1 MTVAASSYGET
12 VKFIVAILTAL
23 VGIFTLW
30 VNGRRAERGRRREL
44 YAGGWAAVQAYKEF
58 AFAVRRRSADDAAG
72 ERVRIS
78 EALRE
83 VQKDLAYY
91 EGLIG
96 NEPSGR
102 VAAEY
107 RELVAKTR
115 EIAGGLIRDGWN
127 ADPITRD
134 DQMHGPDIFDKLKPL
149 KEFEDA
155 YNEAVRE
162 ELAWWHDLSLRI

>member
-1 MTVAASSYGET
+1 MRAASSNTGET
-12 VKFIVAILTAL
+12 IKFIVAILTAL

-30 VNGRRAERGRRREL
+30 VNGRRAERVRRREL
-44 YAGGWAAVQAYKEF
+44 YAGGWSAVQAYKEF
-58 AFAVRRRSADDAAG
+58 AFAVRRRNADDPAG

-91 EGLIG
+91 DGLIG
-96 NEPSGR
+96 DKPSGR

-107 RELVAKTR
+107 RALVSKTR
-115 EIAGGLIRDGWN
+115 EVAGGLIRDGWN
-127 ADPITRD
+127 NDPITRD
-134 DQMHGPDIFDKLKPL
+134 DQMHSPEIFEKLKPI

-162 ELAWWHDLSLRI
+162 ELAWWKDLSLRI